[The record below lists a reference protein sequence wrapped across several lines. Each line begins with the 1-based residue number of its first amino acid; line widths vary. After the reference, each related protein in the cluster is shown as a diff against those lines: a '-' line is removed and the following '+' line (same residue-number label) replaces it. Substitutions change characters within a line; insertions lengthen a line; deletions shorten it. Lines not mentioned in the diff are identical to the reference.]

1 MTLQA
6 IRNALYNQ
14 LVTCGPYA
22 ASEVSTCSY
31 NMLETAA
38 TCALVYLP
46 GGDTS
51 FEELAGTPT
60 AGLDYKHWSI
70 GGSVYIRDSGDEQRL
85 LSLVWQAHDDLWNT
99 IQKDRSLGGTV
110 DNARLA
116 GMAFDPKMGVTA
128 GGAYWAEVRWR
139 LRADELDSF

>member
-22 ASEVSTCSY
+22 ASEVSTCSFGV
-31 NMLETAA
+31 LETTA
-38 TCALVYLP
+38 TCALVFMP
-46 GGDTS
+46 GTDS
-51 FEELAGTPT
+51 AFEEIAGTAT

-70 GGSVYIRDSGDEQRL
+70 GGSVYIRDSGDHQKL
-85 LSLVWQAHDDLWNT
+85 LNLVWQAHDDLWNT
-99 IQKDRSLGGTV
+99 VQKDRSLGRSV
-110 DNARLA
+110 DNARLVSM
-116 GMAFDPKMGVTA
+116 GFDPRLGLEA
-128 GGAYWAEVRWR
+128 GGAYWAEVRWK